1 MFEKSDVFLHSCI
14 TYTIK
19 KEDDNMSLREDRLHR
34 YIAGLI
40 FTIILLIILVMTLFF
55 VIIKYILV

>member
-1 MFEKSDVFLHSCI
+1 
-14 TYTIK
+14 
-19 KEDDNMSLREDRLHR
+19 MSLREDRLHR

>member
-1 MFEKSDVFLHSCI
+1 MFEKSDVFLQSCI